1 MTLTQTTLY
10 YVMPAVL
17 LCSPLLSCSV
27 LVFFSSALIFWSV
40 IPQEPIGLETR
51 AVSTKSFVPSPHR
64 IFFIEY
70 HTLSAKFVAVPF
82 QLG

>member
-17 LCSPLLSCSV
+17 LCSPLLFCSV
-27 LVFFSSALIFWSV
+27 LVFFSSALIFRSV
-40 IPQEPIGLETR
+40 IIQEPIGLETR
-51 AVSTKSFVPSPHR
+51 AVSTESFVSSPHR

-70 HTLSAKFVAVPF
+70 HTLSSKFATVPF